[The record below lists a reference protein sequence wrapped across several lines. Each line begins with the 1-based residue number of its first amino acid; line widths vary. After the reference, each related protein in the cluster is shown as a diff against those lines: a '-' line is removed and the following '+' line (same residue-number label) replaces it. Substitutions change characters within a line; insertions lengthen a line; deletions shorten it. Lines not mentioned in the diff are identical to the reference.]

1 MRQIWKN
8 YADKYRDL
16 GLQVVPIKPG
26 TKVCYEKGWQEADPQ
41 RFNEARFDDHGIGLL
56 TGSVSGVVA
65 VDIDNDDILQDVL
78 KILPPT
84 PCWKVGSKGATYFY
98 KFQDQV
104 SNPKIYLNGVPAIEI
119 LQDGQQTVLPP
130 TLHPNGKEYS
140 WGDPTNDLLNA
151 VQDLPSLGSHV
162 VEQLRNLVNK
172 KQNLLTQ
179 KSFTG
184 RDNHLTEMA
193 WAAVC
198 KNKSRDLIIIE
209 LLEIDQQVH
218 TPPFATDATEIKT
231 RNKTPAEVMAAFVDQ
246 AIKKRGAEYQPE
258 IVLEEYQEVG
268 TEFLDLIVEPETSMK
283 YTQYPVPPGKLGA
296 LVDLIDSSA
305 RRSQPN
311 YSLGAATA
319 LLGVVFANKIT
330 CNDVFSN
337 TYNLNVG
344 ETGSGKE
351 NGQKVIKDLLG
362 KNKKI
367 NLLGESYGSDQAFLD
382 GLADR
387 LERLDVVDE
396 CSALLKESCNPASNG
411 NFKKLSNIMMEVYSK
426 PGSYLQGHKTV
437 TKGATAPTFSP
448 CISFFGST
456 TPESFANAISA
467 KDFHTGLMTRFSVFF
482 GNPKSDLI
490 IFPDRPPYEAMQA
503 ILKPAFDTFIE
514 RDAYGRVGNF
524 KTVEFDRKHF
534 LDIAKEIESFYQK
547 STGVIKA
554 LYTRQLEKMCKFLIY
569 AAGLENPKTPIATR
583 EMMDWAY
590 TLTLMQIKQ
599 MEEWFDFHDSSLH
612 NLIYRACA
620 SHGKDGVSQS
630 QLTLRFKHYPKKM
643 RDDTLQEMKDNNR
656 LLSRSVKNER
666 SKKPTEMLFAVRR
679 EFWF

>member
-26 TKVCYEKGWQEADPQ
+26 TKVCYEKGWQEADPE

-130 TLHPNGKEYS
+130 TLHPNGNEYS

-218 TPPFATDATEIKT
+218 TPPFATDTTEIKT

-246 AIKKRGAEYQPE
+246 AIKKRGSEYQPE

-268 TEFLDLIVEPETSMK
+268 TEFLDHVVDAVGTMEYI
-283 YTQYPVPPGKLGA
+283 QYPTCPGKLGE
-296 LVDLIDSSA
+296 LVGLIDSSA

-319 LLGVVFANKIT
+319 MLGVLFANKIT
-330 CNDVFSN
+330 CNEIFSN

-351 NGQKVIKDLLG
+351 NGQKIIKDLLSR
-362 KNKKI
+362 NNKI

-382 GLADR
+382 GLSTR
-387 LERLDVVDE
+387 LERLDIVDE
-396 CSALLKESCNPASNG
+396 CSALLKESCNPSSNS
-411 NFKKLSNIMMEVYSK
+411 NFKRLANAMMEVYTK
-426 PGSYLQGHKTV
+426 PGSYFQGHKTI
-437 TKGATAPTFSP
+437 TKGASAHVFSP

-456 TPESFANAISA
+456 TPESFANSINA

-482 GNPKSDLI
+482 GNPTSDLI
-490 IFPDRPPYEAMQA
+490 VFPDKPAYSQIEP
-503 ILKPAFDTFIE
+503 ILKPAMEIFIKK
-514 RDAYGRVGNF
+514 DGYGRACDFVA
-524 KTVEFDRKHF
+524 VEFDKNHF
-534 LDIAKEIESFYQK
+534 LNIAKEIEQLYQK
-547 STGVIKA
+547 TTGVVKA
-554 LYTRQLEKMCKFLIY
+554 LHTRQIEKMCKFLIY
-569 AAGLENPKTPIATR
+569 AAGLENPRKPVATR

-590 TLTLMQIKQ
+590 TMTLVQIKQ
-599 MEEWFDFHDSSLH
+599 MVNWFDFNDSSLH

-620 SHGKDGVSQS
+620 AHGKDGVSKS
-630 QLTLRFKHYPKKM
+630 QLTLRFKNFPKKM
-643 RDDTLQEMKDNNR
+643 RDDTFEELKENNR
-656 LLSRSVKNER
+656 LISRSVKNER

-679 EFWF
+679 ELWF